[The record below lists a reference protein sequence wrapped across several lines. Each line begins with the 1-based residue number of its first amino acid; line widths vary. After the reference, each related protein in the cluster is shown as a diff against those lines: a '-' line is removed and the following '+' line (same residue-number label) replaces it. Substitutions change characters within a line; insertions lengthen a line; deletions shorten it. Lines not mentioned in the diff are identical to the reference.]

1 MKMEPAYTSVGK
13 IFEYRPMFF
22 IPKYQRAYAWEAGS
36 VEDFIKD
43 LKNCFNRRK
52 SNAPVNHFFG
62 GVLSVKYPVEG
73 AVNQHEYEIIDGQ
86 QRISTFTL
94 LMACIINIYKGLLE
108 EAKAL
113 KDDNNEYILEQRI
126 KLLSERFI
134 EFKQEF
140 QRKVK
145 SVEVMRLS
153 RVDHPFY
160 KELIRDTKPSPARDS
175 HSKLNNAYQ
184 TILKEVKAMITSSK
198 LETTM
203 DELEII
209 QNIID
214 NDFTILYMVTD
225 SKEDAFRLF
234 QVINDRGTNLT
245 VGDLLKAKTL
255 EMLEGYSEYQDRCEI
270 LWDNILADS
279 PSATEDYL
287 NWIYESHKGK
297 RAKQDELFDTLL
309 DGFFPEHRKHKTE
322 QFAARDSQ
330 TVLQTVKTIHDDIIK
345 CRKLIDGEWLYP
357 LQQPITNWDRTRL
370 SILLKELDHTLSIPL
385 FLAASQLDHK
395 KFSQIVQLV
404 EKVFFRYKIMC
415 NQHATSLK
423 TIYNDEAIEIRK
435 KLESYDVSTLKKKL
449 QKLVDSK
456 ASAHTFK
463 NALETLE
470 YKESGGSNKPLK
482 YFMMTIEYYYQWYKD
497 SATGTPECKDKSRIY
512 DFAGSSIEHI
522 YPQNAPPK
530 FKDDSL
536 EPFKNTLGNLTLQDP
551 AQNTSGGNK
560 PFSEKRELY
569 LQSTV
574 LLTRDVAATAT
585 WSKQE
590 MEDHKKLLIDIALKV
605 FYPQ

>member
-52 SNAPVNHFFG
+52 SKAPVNHFFG

-94 LMACIINIYKGLLE
+94 LMACIINTYKELLDK
-108 EAKAL
+108 AKSL
-113 KDDNNEYILEQRI
+113 KDENNEYILEQRI

-145 SVEVMRLS
+145 SVEVMKLS
-153 RVDHPFY
+153 TVDHPFY
-160 KELIRDTKPSPARDS
+160 KELIRGIQPSVVRDS
-175 HSKLNNAYQ
+175 HTKLQNAYN
-184 TILKEVKAMITSSK
+184 TIFKEVRAMISSSK

-203 DELEII
+203 DDLEII

-214 NDFTILYMVTD
+214 EDFTILYMVTD

-255 EMLEGYSEYQDRCEI
+255 EILEGYPDYQDKCGI
-270 LWDNILADS
+270 FWDNILADP
-279 PSATEDYL
+279 PSHTENYL
-287 NWIYESHKGK
+287 NWIYESYKGK
-297 RAKQDELFDTLL
+297 RAKQTELFDILL
-309 DGFFPEHRKHKTE
+309 DGFFPEHTKHKTE
-322 QFAARDSQ
+322 QFTAGDSQ
-330 TVLQTVKTIHDDIIK
+330 KVLDKVKMIHDDIIK
-345 CRKLIDGEWLYP
+345 CRKLIEGEWLYP
-357 LQQPITNWDRTRL
+357 LSQAITSWDRTRL

-395 KFSQIVQLV
+395 KFSQIVQIL

-415 NQHATSLK
+415 NQNVTSLK
-423 TIYNDEAIEIRK
+423 TIYSNEAIEIRE
-435 KLESYDVSTLKKKL
+435 KLESYNVSTLKTKL
-449 QKLVDSK
+449 QKLIDTK
-456 ASAHTFK
+456 ASTFTFT

-497 SATGTPECKDKSRIY
+497 GAIGTPVCKDKSRIY

-522 YPQNAPPK
+522 YPQNVQQK
-530 FKDDSL
+530 SKDDSL

-551 AQNTSGGNK
+551 AQNTFGGNK
-560 PFSEKRELY
+560 PFSDKRELY

-574 LLTRDVAATAT
+574 LLTRDIAAKAT

-590 MEDHKKLLIDIALKV
+590 IEDHKKLFIDIALKV